1 MNFKDPVALGRTGLR
16 VGRLGVA
23 SGYWAPA
30 DAIETAFE
38 HGCNYFTWGTFI
50 RGRSPH
56 MAEAIRRIVA
66 NGQRDRLVLAMFS
79 YAHQAFLTEMFLV
92 RGLKAVGLECADVL
106 ILGYFSRRPPRSVID
121 GALRLKEKG
130 LVRFVGLSG
139 HNRALFPEL
148 RREGLFDVFHIRY
161 SAVNSGAEVD
171 AFPGLTGDD
180 RPGVVAFTAT
190 AWGGLLNRKKMPAG
204 ESPSSAADCYR
215 FALSHPGVDVCM
227 MGARSADQVREDLR
241 ALDLGPLGPDEMSR
255 MRRIGDHIYGKPRA
269 RPSEQQA
276 ESSR

>member
-1 MNFKDPVALGRTGLR
+1 MSFRDPVVLGRTGLR

-23 SGYWAPA
+23 SGYWAPT

-79 YAHQAFLTEMFLV
+79 YAHLAFLTEKLLV
-92 RGLKAVGLECADVL
+92 RGRRSVGLERADVL

-121 GALRLKEKG
+121 GALRLNEKG
-130 LVRFVGLSG
+130 LVRFIGLSG
-139 HNRALFPEL
+139 HERALFPEL
-148 RREGLFDVFHIRY
+148 RREGLFDLFHVRY
-161 SAVNSGAEVD
+161 SAVNSGAEAD
-171 AFPGLTGDD
+171 CFPGLSGDD

-190 AWGGLLNRKKMPAG
+190 AWGRLLNAKKMPAG
-204 ESPSSAADCYR
+204 EPPLRASDCYR

-227 MGARSADQVREDLR
+227 IGPRTADEMRENLR
-241 ALDLGPLGPDEMSR
+241 ALDLGPLGADEMTPV
-255 MRRIGDHIYGKPRA
+255 RRIGDHIYGKPRP
-269 RPSEQQA
+269 RP
-276 ESSR
+276 